1 MQKFK
6 SEKYKPGLEY
16 ATVKDS
22 TLIFKC
28 VYYNKNY
35 EKKCDDELKKRFQNT
50 YRLRDKGINKF
61 CLMLQKMLIHAST

>member
-22 TLIFKC
+22 TLTFKC

-35 EKKCDDELKKRFQNT
+35 EKKCDDELKKRFENT
-50 YRLRDKGINKF
+50 YRLREKTLTSF
-61 CLMLQKMLIHAST
+61 V